1 MAETA
6 TKEDETKTEKVE
18 APKRMTKLE
27 RLEKELAEA
36 RAAEKA
42 RKDKAIAGIEEQL
55 ASAEA
60 RLERQKQRVDALRTE
75 LKELQD

>member
-1 MAETA
+1 MAATE

-60 RLERQKQRVDALRTE
+60 RLERQKQRVDALRAE
-75 LKELQD
+75 LEELQS

>member
-6 TKEDETKTEKVE
+6 TKEDETKTEQAE